1 MRALV
6 LLAGYYGCA
15 VYGFLNPIF
24 GTLFFVH
31 ILLFRP
37 ENLMWGNKAFGRLHL
52 VTSLLVLSG
61 YILWRDHAGK
71 RYGLD
76 FQQRNVLTFFLFLG
90 GLLLSTL
97 FGEVSSTM
105 SYDRTLDVGKIFLIC
120 FLFSRLFV
128 TDKSLNCYVWVSIL
142 SLGALGAWG
151 IQQGLRGN
159 PRLDTLTVGGSNYL
173 AAQLVLLIPLALAK
187 ACDAKLSRPVRL
199 GAWGCTIAMSLCVV
213 YSNSRGGFL
222 GAAFALLWFLS
233 WSKARLRIIVG
244 IGLAG
249 ILMLPWI
256 PKNYTER
263 LSSISEDSE
272 DQDLSARVRPVL
284 WKIALRIWEDHPYLG
299 VGPENFSPAKEAYAF
314 KVGDIVES
322 QDEYDHIFNQTRYTH
337 GLYPGMLAE
346 TGIIGTGLFLIL
358 LLRNLA
364 CRLPRS
370 SLNSALHQKW
380 VTPLRAAQAGLLGFA
395 VAAFFGDFQYIE
407 LLYFQIFFVG
417 AIRRY
422 AEGCYQSAPAEKS
435 VITAITGEPVVSRA
449 TQVPV

>member
-1 MRALV
+1 MRAV
-6 LLAGYYGCA
+6 ALLMGYYGSA
-15 VYGFLNPIF
+15 LYGFLNPIF

-37 ENLMWGNKAFGRLHL
+37 ENLLWGNKAFGRLHL
-52 VTSLLVLSG
+52 ITSLLILSG
-61 YILWRDHAGK
+61 YILWSDHRGR

-76 FQQRNVLTFFLFLG
+76 FQQRNVLIFLLFVG
-90 GLLLSTL
+90 GLLLSTI
-97 FGEVSSTM
+97 FSETSSAM
-105 SYDRTLDVGKIFLIC
+105 SYERTFDVAKIFLIC

-128 TDKSLNCYVWVSIL
+128 TEKALDAYLWVSIL
-142 SLGALGAWG
+142 SLGALSVWG

-173 AAQLVLLIPLALAK
+173 AAQLVLLVPLALAK
-187 ACDAKLSRPVRL
+187 ACDTKLSRPARL
-199 GAWGCTIAMSLCVV
+199 GAWGCTIAMSLCIV
-213 YSNSRGGFL
+213 YSNSRGGFV
-222 GAAFALLWFLS
+222 GAAFAVLWFLG

-249 ILMLPWI
+249 ILMVPWI
-256 PKNYTER
+256 PQNYTTR
-263 LSSISEDSE
+263 LSSISADSDKE
-272 DQDLSARVRPVL
+272 DLSARVRPVL
-284 WKIALRIWEDHPYLG
+284 WKIALRIWQDHPYLG
-299 VGPENFSPAKEAYAF
+299 VGPENFSPVKETYAF

-322 QDEYDHIFNQTRYTH
+322 QEEYDHIFGQTRYTH

-358 LLRNLA
+358 LLRNVA

-370 SLNSALHQKW
+370 FVNTALHQDY
-380 VTPLRAAQAGLLGFA
+380 VIQLRGAQAGLIGFA

-417 AIRRY
+417 AVRRY
-422 AEGCYQSAPAEKS
+422 AEHVNYAVPVGKEVLPGTAEPI
-435 VITAITGEPVVSRA
+435 ITRA
-449 TQVPV
+449 THAAV